1 MRYYGLNNKYYDLD
15 LPPIKSGGEG
25 AIHTI
30 VGASDLLAKVYH
42 AGKFSPEL
50 GEKIIL
56 MAKKPPSQAVLDQ
69 IAWPRDVLFDN
80 NKQFVGFVMSK
91 LSVDVELGEIYP
103 YDPYATKKKAN
114 LTVQQKVIVAINICR
129 VIEEIHS
136 MGYVFGDFNPRNI
149 GVNLSTGH
157 VAFFDTDTYHIYDP
171 KSSKTYRCNAGF
183 PGYVAPEL
191 IKKVKGT
198 TYAQAPLPTFT
209 KETDLFALSIHI
221 FKLMMNGYSPYNGI
235 LETQSSS
242 QASPGVGDAAV
253 ERWNY
258 CYKSGNKPQSAAT
271 LPLQAFP
278 IGIQKL
284 FKRSFEEGHLDPS
297 KRPTASEWNAELTN
311 YLSDLKACTKKPDHF
326 YYCGL
331 SACPYCEA
339 DQRHIMAQRQMS
351 FGTSSGGINVPP
363 APPQPPRP
371 PQPPTPPTTSG
382 SNTSNSTG
390 SNAPTT
396 PPKKKKKGCGC
407 LIAVLVFLL
416 ILGVAV
422 INSWDYIADSLE
434 DAGIIDNG
442 GSNDNTCYY
451 HSYGSWVVEKEAT
464 EERTGLRV
472 KTCFDCGYRQEETIP
487 KLDHT
492 HNYSDWVVEKKAT
505 EESTGLRVQTC
516 SKCGDRIEETIA
528 KLDHVHIPASVP
540 AVAATCSSL
549 GKTEGSYCSKCNEV
563 LTAQKDIPMDHSF
576 ANGACKYCGTTDKPS
591 TGLTMQLNSDK
602 KSYSVTG
609 IGSCTDS
616 KIVIPMT
623 YEGLQVTN
631 IGNQAFYKCDDFSAV
646 VIPKSISNIDAL
658 AFYMCRRL
666 SSITFGE
673 GLKNIGGA
681 AFYGCVSIMELEIPA
696 NVKVI
701 ADTFRNSS
709 TDYEY
714 RGVFEGCTSLT
725 KVKIGDE
732 KSSDS
737 LTKIGSQ
744 AFEGCAALSELYIG
758 NAVEIIG
765 DNAFTSCTSLKKT
778 TIGSKVSTINFGAF
792 YMCTSLEELVIPD
805 SVISIGE
812 GAFASCR
819 RLKSL
824 TLGKGL
830 TNIYGGA
837 FYGCESLS
845 ELNIPANVK
854 MINDAI
860 RKDWTGYNYYGVF
873 ENCTALTKV
882 TIGDA
887 SKDVNLTAI
896 GSEAF
901 QGCSALSEVYIGNAV
916 GSIGMCAFNHT
927 SISKLTVGNSVKTIG
942 ESAFNDCPN
951 LKTLTLPDSVS
962 DIGKLAFD
970 LCVRLESVTCGSG
983 LKTIGEG
990 AFARCSSIKTF
1001 TFKNGVTHIYGG
1013 AFYGC
1018 ASLTELTLPASVKII
1033 SDCARG
1039 EWTGYNYYGVFENCT
1054 SLSKVTIGNDSKDID
1069 LTSIG
1074 KAAFRGCTDLIEV
1087 NIGNAVGYIGDNAFT
1102 SCSSLKKVT
1111 IGTSVVSINFG
1122 AFYMCTNLEE
1132 LVIPDSVTS
1141 IGEGAFAGCKS
1152 LKSVNFGKGLTHIY
1166 GGAFYGCEGLTELVI
1181 PANVKM
1187 INDSIRKDWT
1197 GYNYYGVF
1205 ENCKSL
1211 TKVTIGDSNT
1221 DIDLTTI
1228 GSDAF
1233 QFCTSL
1239 TEVYIGNSVGVIG
1252 DNAFGECTSLKKVT
1266 IGTKVK
1272 TINFCAFFKC
1282 SNLEKLVVP
1291 DSVTSIGEGA
1301 FAWCNSLKS
1310 VTLGKGLTHIY
1321 GAAFYGCSNLTEL
1334 VIPSNVKM
1342 INDAIRKDWTGYN
1355 YYGVFEN
1362 CTSLTKVT
1370 IGDSNKDIDLTTI
1383 GSEAFQGCKL
1393 LESVTIGRAVG
1404 SIGNNVFS
1412 DCTKLSDLYYL
1423 GSETEWNAVKQGNNW
1438 YSNTSITKVT
1448 YIQ

>member
-1 MRYYGLNNKYYDLD
+1 MILTGKGGKQYNLE
-15 LPPIKSGGEG
+15 PAPFAQGGEG
-25 AIHTI
+25 EIYNVIGQPQIVAKLYKQGKITI
-30 VGASDLLAKVYH
+30 EHERKLVTMMST
-42 AGKFSPEL
+42 
-50 GEKIIL
+50 
-56 MAKKPPSQAVLDQ
+56 PPNANVMTQ
-69 IAWPRDVLFDN
+69 IAWPQDVLY
-80 NKQFVGFVMSK
+80 KQGVFVGFIMQKFK
-91 LSVDVELGEIYP
+91 LNEDLNVIYEYGSAAKYP
-103 YDPYATKKKAN
+103 DMPWGNK
-114 LTVQQKVIVAINICR
+114 INIAKNIC
-129 VIEEIHS
+129 VVVDEVHNSGHII
-136 MGYVFGDFNPRNI
+136 GDFNPRNI
-149 GVNLSTGH
+149 NVDPTSGLV
-157 VAFFDTDTYHIYDP
+157 VFVDTDSYHIKDGNNV
-171 KSSKTYRCNAGF
+171 YRCNVGL
-183 PGYVAPEL
+183 PEYL
-191 IKKVKGT
+191 AKEIQVKMNGKESLST
-198 TYAQAPLPTFT
+198 CALPTFSQA
-209 KETDLFALSIHI
+209 TDKFALAIHI
-221 FKLMMNGYSPYNGI
+221 FQLLMNGVHPFACAVLPS
-235 LETQSSS
+235 QSS
-242 QASPGVGDAAV
+242 V
-253 ERWNY
+253 
-258 CYKSGNKPQSAAT
+258 
-271 LPLQAFP
+271 AFP
-278 IGIQKL
+278 QPTDNILNGQCAFLQNVPGITIPAYAPSIDILPTYMKDL
-284 FKRSFEEGHLDPS
+284 FKRAFVDGHTNPSARPSAEEWYNALDKLQRNLKKCTTVPYHQYE
-297 KRPTASEWNAELTN
+297 ASLSVCPWCAANAKF
-311 YLSDLKACTKKPDHF
+311 SR
-326 YYCGL
+326 
-331 SACPYCEA
+331 S
-339 DQRHIMAQRQMS
+339 
-351 FGTSSGGINVPP
+351 TSRGGMQTSMGYTPGSGSGGGSRPP
-363 APPQPPRP
+363 MPPQPPRP
-371 PQPPTPPTTSG
+371 PQPPKPPTGSG
-382 SNTSNSTG
+382 TNSGG
-390 SNAPTT
+390 SSGGSTPT
-396 PPKKKKKGCGC
+396 PAPKKKNKGCGC
-407 LIAVLVFLL
+407 LIAVLIVL
-416 ILGVAV
+416 
-422 INSWDYIADSLE
+422 
-434 DAGIIDNG
+434 GIIGIAIMSNWGSIMDLVDG
-442 GSNDNTCYY
+442 GNNYVDNTCYY

-472 KTCFDCGYRQEETIP
+472 KTCSDCGYRQEETIP

-528 KLDHVHIPASVP
+528 KLDHVHVPTSVP
-540 AVAATCSSL
+540 AVTATCSSL

-563 LTAQKDIPMDHSF
+563 LTAQDDIPMDHSF
-576 ANGACKYCGTTDKPS
+576 ANGACKYCGTTDIPS
-591 TGLTMQLNSDK
+591 AGLTLQLNSDK

-631 IGNQAFYKCDDFSAV
+631 IGNQAFYKCDDISAV
-646 VIPKSISNIDAL
+646 VIPKSISNIDTL

-681 AFYGCVSIMELEIPA
+681 AFYGCVSITKLDIPA

-744 AFEGCAALSELYIG
+744 AFEGCGALSELYIG

-792 YMCTSLEELVIPD
+792 YMCESLEELVIPD

-837 FYGCESLS
+837 FYGCESLT
-845 ELNIPANVK
+845 ELLIPSNVK
-854 MINDAI
+854 MINDA
-860 RKDWTGYNYYGVF
+860 
-873 ENCTALTKV
+873 
-882 TIGDA
+882 
-887 SKDVNLTAI
+887 
-896 GSEAF
+896 
-901 QGCSALSEVYIGNAV
+901 
-916 GSIGMCAFNHT
+916 
-927 SISKLTVGNSVKTIG
+927 
-942 ESAFNDCPN
+942 
-951 LKTLTLPDSVS
+951 
-962 DIGKLAFD
+962 
-970 LCVRLESVTCGSG
+970 
-983 LKTIGEG
+983 
-990 AFARCSSIKTF
+990 
-1001 TFKNGVTHIYGG
+1001 
-1013 AFYGC
+1013 
-1018 ASLTELTLPASVKII
+1018 
-1033 SDCARG
+1033 
-1039 EWTGYNYYGVFENCT
+1039 
-1054 SLSKVTIGNDSKDID
+1054 
-1069 LTSIG
+1069 
-1074 KAAFRGCTDLIEV
+1074 
-1087 NIGNAVGYIGDNAFT
+1087 
-1102 SCSSLKKVT
+1102 
-1111 IGTSVVSINFG
+1111 
-1122 AFYMCTNLEE
+1122 
-1132 LVIPDSVTS
+1132 
-1141 IGEGAFAGCKS
+1141 
-1152 LKSVNFGKGLTHIY
+1152 
-1166 GGAFYGCEGLTELVI
+1166 
-1181 PANVKM
+1181 
-1187 INDSIRKDWT
+1187 IRKDWT

-1221 DIDLTTI
+1221 AIDLTTI
-1228 GSDAF
+1228 GSEAF
-1233 QFCTSL
+1233 QGCSDLTEVYIGNAVGSIGMCAFNHTSVSKLTVGSSVKTIGESAFNDCPQLKTLNLPDSVTDIGKLAFDLCVRMESVTFGSGLKTIGEGAFARCKSIKTVTFKNGVTHINGGAFYGCESLTELMLPASVKVISDCARGEWTGYNYYGVFENCTSLTKVTIGDESKDIDLTSIGKAAFRGCTGLLEVNIGNAVGYVGDNAFTSCSSLKKVTLGSSIVSINFGAFYMCTSLEHVVIPDSVTSIGEGAFAGCKSLKSISLGKGLTHIYGGAFYGCEGLIELVIPANVKMINDAIRKDWTGYNYYGVFENCKSLTKVTIGNSNTDIDLTMIGSQAFEFCSSL
-1239 TEVYIGNSVGVIG
+1239 TEVYIGNAVGVIG
-1252 DNAFGECTSLKKVT
+1252 DNAFGECNLLRRVTLGSNVTS
-1266 IGTKVK
+1266 
-1272 TINFCAFFKC
+1272 INFGAFVNC
-1282 SNLEKLVVP
+1282 GGLEAIVIP
-1291 DSVTSIGEGA
+1291 DSVISIGEGA

-1310 VTLGKGLTHIY
+1310 ITFGKGLTHIY